1 MNLKL
6 QRRDIGDLLYG
17 VSEGEI
23 DTHTAP
29 ILEDELG
36 LIVLS
41 DGLIIKLDLSK
52 VTNMDSSGLGVLV
65 AFYKK
70 VIKENTSLIFINPSA
85 KLTRIF
91 NITGL
96 SQFIDIEVKNEKIL
110 EV

>member
-1 MNLKL
+1 M
-6 QRRDIGDLLYG
+6 DLRLHKQENGYLLNG
-17 VSEGEI
+17 FIEGEV
-23 DTHTAP
+23 DTHTAT
-29 ILEDELG
+29 ILKDKLE

-41 DGLIIKLDLSK
+41 DGLIIELDLSK
-52 VTNMDSSGLGVLV
+52 VTYMDSSGLGVLV

-96 SQFIDIEVKNEKIL
+96 SQFIDIEIRKDNNVG
-110 EV
+110 V

>member
-6 QRRDIGDLLYG
+6 QRREIGDLLYG
-17 VSEGEI
+17 FIEGEI

-29 ILEDELG
+29 ILKDELG

-52 VTNMDSSGLGVLV
+52 VTYMDSSGLGVLV